1 MRIDKYLWCVRL
13 FKTRTIAQD
22 ALRLGRVRM
31 AGQHLK
37 PSFELKVGDRFTV
50 RHPPFDF
57 TYLVLAFPKGRL
69 SPALVAEYLTNE
81 TPLETLEALRTLR
94 LSSPLTRDR
103 GTGRPTKKERRDL
116 DDFLDTFLDQDYLE
130 EESEDSHF

>member
-13 FKTRTIAQD
+13 FKTRAIAQD

-31 AGQHLK
+31 GGQHLK

-57 TYLVLAFPKGRL
+57 TYLVLGFPKGRL
-69 SPALVAEYLTNE
+69 SPSVVAEYLTNE
-81 TPLETLEALRTLR
+81 TPLETLDALRTLR
-94 LSSPLTRDR
+94 LSSPLVRDR

-116 DDFLDTFLDQDYLE
+116 EDFLDTFVDFE
-130 EESEDSHF
+130 EFEAEDSVEE

>member
-13 FKTRTIAQD
+13 FKTRAIAQD

-31 AGQHLK
+31 GGLPIK

-69 SPALVAEYLTNE
+69 SPPLVTEYLTNE

-94 LSSPLTRDR
+94 LSSPLVRDR

-116 DDFLDTFLDQDYLE
+116 EDFLDTFAEFDEFE
-130 EESEDSHF
+130 EEDSVEE

>member
-1 MRIDKYLWCVRL
+1 MRIDKYLWCVRI

-22 ALRLGRVRM
+22 ALKMGRVRM
-31 AGQHLK
+31 AGQHVK

-69 SPALVAEYLTNE
+69 NPALVAEYLTNE
-81 TPLETLEALRTLR
+81 TPPETLEALRTLS

-116 DDFLDTFLDQDYLE
+116 DDFLESFLDLDDLE
-130 EESEDSHF
+130 EEGE